1 MEKIEIKKIIKT
13 FYFSKMADFIKIG
26 KNTNQNQSYLIVSI
40 VLILYRLI
48 YRNIINIPIV

>member
-13 FYFSKMADFIKIG
+13 FCFSKMADFIKIG